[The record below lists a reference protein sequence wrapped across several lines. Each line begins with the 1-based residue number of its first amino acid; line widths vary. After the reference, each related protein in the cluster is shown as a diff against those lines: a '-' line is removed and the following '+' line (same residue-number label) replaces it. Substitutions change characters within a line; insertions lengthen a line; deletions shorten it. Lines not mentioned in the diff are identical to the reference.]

1 MEEAG
6 GRKKKNVSITGGCV
20 VRWRE
25 RESMNTFL
33 PRVFKVKIAALSCY
47 TIKEI
52 RALGERDKGQ
62 MNGFPLSTCNI
73 YQYLKNVGHNSWTVC
88 QNKINNEACWAHQLL
103 GAGELSPNVLQ
114 TRSFPLLLLTESS
127 WFYLHSYGR
136 WKRWRNTHSPF
147 FFFINWNSLAK
158 NTTSFQMSSR
168 LIFHTYVNTVQVALS
183 YFRWGL
189 GLVYKLPTVPL
200 SPWIRSQETW
210 DVAFLTTCLI
220 PNKTRG
226 CPGFSWNQ
234 NGMQQWDGSVYWFPS
249 FPKSFRCVS
258 LSLAVCGSPQIDQ
271 SFNTNPERG
280 HRAQS
285 CLSLLLG
292 FPLLS
297 GSVAMRGAEGI
308 IPSWTASASTKAPTQ
323 ILWRRHESFHQLQAT
338 LDPAQASQPNDSS
351 VRFFPQ
357 KHREKMK
364 LSQLVGVHADEFPPL
379 YFVNKQR
386 AVTIL
391 LIPVFVHHSWDKS
404 KGVLNPILLLES
416 F

>member
-1 MEEAG
+1 
-6 GRKKKNVSITGGCV
+6 
-20 VRWRE
+20 
-25 RESMNTFL
+25 MNTFL
-33 PRVFKVKIAALSCY
+33 PRVFKVKIAALSCF

-73 YQYLKNVGHNSWTVC
+73 YRYLKNVGHNSWTVR

-127 WFYLHSYGR
+127 WFYLHSYRR
-136 WKRWRNTHSPF
+136 WKRWRNTHSLF
-147 FFFINWNSLAK
+147 FFNWNSLAK

-168 LIFHTYVNTVQVALS
+168 LIFHTYVNTVQVAPS

-220 PNKTRG
+220 PNKTSG
-226 CPGFSWNQ
+226 CPSFSWNQ
-234 NGMQQWDGSVYWFPS
+234 TGMQQWDGSVYWFPS

-258 LSLAVCGSPQIDQ
+258 LSLAVCRSPQMDQ

-285 CLSLLLG
+285 CLSLPLG
-292 FPLLS
+292 FPLPELQRGNERSRGDHPFLDSICKHKSPNTNPLKKARVLPSTS
-297 GSVAMRGAEGI
+297 GDLGSSPG
-308 IPSWTASASTKAPTQ
+308 
-323 ILWRRHESFHQLQAT
+323 L
-338 LDPAQASQPNDSS
+338 PAQWLIREVFA
-351 VRFFPQ
+351 Q
-357 KHREKMK
+357 KHRERRW
-364 LSQLVGVHADEFPPL
+364 SS
-379 YFVNKQR
+379 
-386 AVTIL
+386 
-391 LIPVFVHHSWDKS
+391 HSWLGCMQMS
-404 KGVLNPILLLES
+404 SLLCILSISRGLWQFYLFQCLFITHEIKAKVFS
-416 F
+416 TLSYC